1 MIGTDP
7 VVQPENIHATA
18 ILIGERGILV
28 TGASG
33 SGKTTLALALIDH
46 CRQRGLFS
54 RLIGDDQL
62 FVEAHAGRLLCRA
75 PATIAGLVEVPGLGP
90 RPLPFEPAGIVDLH
104 VRLMPSGET
113 ARFQEDAG
121 SSIAGCQVP
130 RIDVAERNIVAAL
143 PVVMA
148 RLSIAP
154 FL

>member
-1 MIGTDP
+1 M
-7 VVQPENIHATA
+7 V
-18 ILIGERGILV
+18 LIGERGILV

-54 RLIGDDQL
+54 RLVGDDQL
-62 FVEAHAGRLLCRA
+62 FVEAHAERLLCRA
-75 PATIAGLVEVPGLGP
+75 PATIEGLVEVPGLGP
-90 RPLPFEPAGIVDLH
+90 RAVPFEPAAIVDLH
-104 VRLMPSGET
+104 VRLTPAGKT
-113 ARFQEDAG
+113 ARFQEDADIC
-121 SSIAGCQVP
+121 IAGCRVP
-130 RIDVAERNIVAAL
+130 RIDAVERNVAAAL